1 MLPIIG
7 AAVVV
12 GSGFSAW
19 LFTDTMEN
27 TVSANGTVSL
37 EPLADQLQGKLEVD
51 ITKFYVHLD
60 QGGIGNIDASQG
72 VWISADQDAVTPE
85 NTSITLNF
93 TYTLTATAGYEFW
106 EKVQTT
112 YTVSVSLSEAL
123 NNYIELTDSTV
134 NEKAVEWKTTDK
146 TDTRPYTKAVVLGF
160 KYKDGKKPT
169 SREEYTKMKAAL
181 DADEM
186 KVTVAFTAHTK
197 LSD

>member
-19 LFTDTMEN
+19 LFTDTMEK

-51 ITKFYVHLD
+51 ITNFYVHLD
-60 QGGIGNIDASQG
+60 QGGIGNTVASQG
-72 VWISADQDAVTPE
+72 VWISADQNAVTPE

-93 TYTLTATAGYEFW
+93 TYTLTATAGYKFW

-134 NEKAVEWKTTDK
+134 NETAVEWKTTDE
-146 TDTRPYTKAVVLGF
+146 TDTRAYTKAVVLGF
-160 KYKDGKKPT
+160 QYIDGKKPT
-169 SREEYTKMKAAL
+169 SRGEYTTMKAAL

-186 KVTVAFTAHTK
+186 KVTVAFTAHTE